1 MSNLASH
8 AGFCLETNLIGGN
21 MLNKISSKFHSWA
34 KGWLVFVL
42 VLLDVFFMGFIMPLI
57 GGMMKGGT
65 GLEQPIDLQFFS
77 TPAKL
82 FAMVASYG
90 EYGRPFYRNVELTV
104 DILYPIIYTLAYGLL
119 ISWLFQRGFK
129 PDSKM
134 QKLNV
139 MPVGAWLF
147 DLLENLGIVT
157 LLSTFPAQLMAVAW
171 LTTIF
176 TMVKWLFAGASM
188 LLIVIGLVMAA
199 KNGFKKQA

>member
-1 MSNLASH
+1 M
-8 AGFCLETNLIGGN
+8 FQ
-21 MLNKISSKFHSWA
+21 KISSKFHSWA

-42 VLLDVFFMGFIMPLI
+42 MVLDGFFMGFIMPLI

-65 GLEQPIDLQFFS
+65 GLEQPMDLQFFS
-77 TPAKL
+77 APAKL

-104 DILYPIIYTLAYGLL
+104 DILYPIIYMLAYGLL

-129 PDSKM
+129 PTSKM

-139 MPVGAWLF
+139 MPVGMWLF

-157 LLSTFPAQLMAVAW
+157 LLSTFPAQLTAVAW

-176 TMVKWLFAGASM
+176 TMIKWIFAGASM

-199 KNGFKKQA
+199 KNRFRKQG

>member
-1 MSNLASH
+1 
-8 AGFCLETNLIGGN
+8 
-21 MLNKISSKFHSWA
+21 MLNRISSKFHSWA
-34 KGWLVFVL
+34 KGWLVLAL
-42 VLLDVFFMGFIMPLI
+42 VLLDMFFMGFILPLV
-57 GGMMKGGT
+57 GGLTKGGT
-65 GLEQPIDLQFFS
+65 GLQEPLDLQFFS

-82 FAMVASYG
+82 FRMVESYG

-104 DILYPIIYTLAYGLL
+104 DIVYPVVYMLAFGLL

-129 PDSKM
+129 PDSQM

-139 MPVGAWLF
+139 MPVGMWLF

-157 LLSTFPAQLMAVAW
+157 LLSAYPAQWTAAAW

-176 TMVKWLFAGASM
+176 TMIKWIFAGASM

-199 KNGFKKQA
+199 KNGFRKRE